1 MIIKLI
7 HLVKNYLTELGAPM
21 TFLLIIIAWT
31 FLLSLV
37 LGMCAAARAGDVEP
51 RAQARSPRDRGAR
64 ARVWEAAEGR
74 EIYAHL
80 NGAAERTGSLTCGS
94 VAPRGRSR
102 TTVSPGM
109 LES

>member
-1 MIIKLI
+1 
-7 HLVKNYLTELGAPM
+7 M

-51 RAQARSPRDRGAR
+51 RAQAPSPRGRGAR
-64 ARVWEAAEGR
+64 APVWEPAEGR
-74 EIYAHL
+74 EIYA
-80 NGAAERTGSLTCGS
+80 NVGGAAERVASLRYGSI
-94 VAPRGRSR
+94 APRGRSR
-102 TTVSPGM
+102 IPVSPGA

>member
-1 MIIKLI
+1 MLIKLI
-7 HLVKNYLTELGAPM
+7 YLVKNYLTELGAPM

-51 RAQARSPRDRGAR
+51 RAQAPSPRGRVAR
-64 ARVWEAAEGR
+64 APVWEPAEGR
-74 EIYAHL
+74 EIHAHMG
-80 NGAAERTGSLTCGS
+80 GAAERAASLRYGG

-102 TTVSPGM
+102 TPVRPGA
-109 LES
+109 LKF